1 MKMACILAAAFLLD
15 CLLGDPR
22 WLPHPICLMGKLIA
36 GTEKGLRRLVK
47 NEFFG
52 GLLLVIVVITVS
64 TAVPWVILILAGMIN
79 PWLETVLQVW
89 FCYQILAM
97 KSLCTESMR
106 VYTPL
111 KAGDLPL
118 ARKYLSWIV
127 GRETDRLDEEGVAK
141 AAVETVA
148 ENTSDG
154 VVAPLVFMAIGGAP
168 LGFLYKAINTMDS
181 MIGYKNDKYIR
192 FGRVAA
198 RLDDAAN
205 LIPARLSALLMI
217 LASYILRFDGA
228 NARRIYW
235 RDRHNHKSPNS
246 AQTESVCAG
255 ALHSG
260 ELRHLSR
267 SPVPP
272 ADGGAGGSGRG
283 AGGLDRLRRRG
294 GGVAVPFCRC
304 AAAEKGVAA
313 GPGLCRVRTGAGGC
327 RL

>member
-22 WLPHPICLMGKLIA
+22 WLPHPICLIGKLIA
-36 GTEKGLRRLVK
+36 GTEKGMRRLIK
-47 NEFFG
+47 NQFFG

-64 TAVPWVILILAGMIN
+64 TAVPWAILILVGMIN

-97 KSLCTESMR
+97 KSLRTESMR

-118 ARKYLSWIV
+118 ARKYLSGIV
-127 GRETDRLDEEGVAK
+127 GRETDPLDEEGVAK

-154 VVAPLVFMAIGGAP
+154 VVAPLIFMAIGGAP

-192 FGRVAA
+192 FGRAAA

-205 LIPARLSALLMI
+205 FIPARLSALLMI
-217 LASYILRFDGA
+217 LAAYILRFDGG

-235 RDRHNHKSPNS
+235 RDRRNHKSPNS

-255 ALHSG
+255 ALHIQ
-260 ELRHLSR
+260 L
-267 SPVPP
+267 
-272 ADGGAGGSGRG
+272 
-283 AGGLDRLRRRG
+283 
-294 GGVAVPFCRC
+294 
-304 AAAEKGVAA
+304 A
-313 GPGLCRVRTGAGGC
+313 GPAVYFGKLVEKPTIGDRDRSTTAEDICLANRLMIGTSVLAVLLMIGL
-327 RL
+327 RLLLWWLLQLVG

>member
-64 TAVPWVILILAGMIN
+64 TAVPWAILILVGMIN

-97 KSLCTESMR
+97 KSLRTESMR

-127 GRETDRLDEEGVAK
+127 GRETDPLDEEGVAK

-154 VVAPLVFMAIGGAP
+154 VVAPLIFMAIGGAP

-192 FGRVAA
+192 FGRAAA

-205 LIPARLSALLMI
+205 FIPARLSALLMI
-217 LASYILRFDGA
+217 LAAYILRFDGG

-235 RDRHNHKSPNS
+235 RDRRNHKSPNS

-255 ALHSG
+255 ALHIQ
-260 ELRHLSR
+260 L
-267 SPVPP
+267 
-272 ADGGAGGSGRG
+272 
-283 AGGLDRLRRRG
+283 
-294 GGVAVPFCRC
+294 
-304 AAAEKGVAA
+304 A
-313 GPGLCRVRTGAGGC
+313 GPAVYFGKLVEKPTIGDRDRSTTAEDICLANRLMIGTSVLAVLLMIGL
-327 RL
+327 RLLLWWLLQLVG

>member
-127 GRETDRLDEEGVAK
+127 GRETDRLERKGWPK
-141 AAVETVA
+141 PRWKRWRKTPR
-148 ENTSDG
+148 TGWWLRGFSW
-154 VVAPLVFMAIGGAP
+154 PL
-168 LGFLYKAINTMDS
+168 
-181 MIGYKNDKYIR
+181 
-192 FGRVAA
+192 AA
-198 RLDDAAN
+198 RRWDFFIKRSTPW
-205 LIPARLSALLMI
+205 IP
-217 LASYILRFDGA
+217 
-228 NARRIYW
+228 
-235 RDRHNHKSPNS
+235 
-246 AQTESVCAG
+246 
-255 ALHSG
+255 
-260 ELRHLSR
+260 
-267 SPVPP
+267 
-272 ADGGAGGSGRG
+272 
-283 AGGLDRLRRRG
+283 
-294 GGVAVPFCRC
+294 
-304 AAAEKGVAA
+304 
-313 GPGLCRVRTGAGGC
+313 
-327 RL
+327 

>member
-127 GRETDRLDEEGVAK
+127 GRETDRLDEEG
-141 AAVETVA
+141 
-148 ENTSDG
+148 DG
-154 VVAPLVFMAIGGAP
+154 QSRGGNGGGKH
-168 LGFLYKAINTMDS
+168 LG
-181 MIGYKNDKYIR
+181 
-192 FGRVAA
+192 
-198 RLDDAAN
+198 
-205 LIPARLSALLMI
+205 
-217 LASYILRFDGA
+217 
-228 NARRIYW
+228 
-235 RDRHNHKSPNS
+235 
-246 AQTESVCAG
+246 
-255 ALHSG
+255 
-260 ELRHLSR
+260 
-267 SPVPP
+267 
-272 ADGGAGGSGRG
+272 
-283 AGGLDRLRRRG
+283 RG
-294 GGVAVPFCRC
+294 GGS
-304 AAAEKGVAA
+304 A
-313 GPGLCRVRTGAGGC
+313 GFHGHWRARRWDFFIKRSTPWIP
-327 RL
+327 

>member
-192 FGRVAA
+192 FGPAGRCGQPHSRPAVRAA
-198 RLDDAAN
+198 DDSG
-205 LIPARLSALLMI
+205 IVHPA
-217 LASYILRFDGA
+217 F
-228 NARRIYW
+228 
-235 RDRHNHKSPNS
+235 
-246 AQTESVCAG
+246 
-255 ALHSG
+255 
-260 ELRHLSR
+260 
-267 SPVPP
+267 
-272 ADGGAGGSGRG
+272 
-283 AGGLDRLRRRG
+283 
-294 GGVAVPFCRC
+294 
-304 AAAEKGVAA
+304 
-313 GPGLCRVRTGAGGC
+313 
-327 RL
+327 

>member
-1 MKMACILAAAFLLD
+1 MKIACILAAAFLLD

-22 WLPHPICLMGKLIA
+22 WLPHPICLIGKLIA
-36 GTEKGLRRLVK
+36 CTEKGMRRLVK
-47 NEFFG
+47 NEFLG

-64 TAVPWVILILAGMIN
+64 TAVPWAILFLAGMIN
-79 PWLETVLQVW
+79 PWVETVLQVW

-97 KSLCTESMR
+97 KSLRTESMR

-148 ENTSDG
+148 ENTSVG
-154 VVAPLVFMAIGGAP
+154 VVAPLIFMAIGGAP

-181 MIGYKNDKYIR
+181 MVGYKNDKYIR
-192 FGRVAA
+192 FGRAAA

-205 LIPARLSALLMI
+205 FIPARLSALLMI
-217 LASYILRFDGA
+217 LAVYILRFDGG
-228 NARRIYW
+228 NARRIYR

-255 ALHSG
+255 ALHIQ
-260 ELRHLSR
+260 L
-267 SPVPP
+267 
-272 ADGGAGGSGRG
+272 
-283 AGGLDRLRRRG
+283 
-294 GGVAVPFCRC
+294 
-304 AAAEKGVAA
+304 A
-313 GPGLCRVRTGAGGC
+313 GPAVYFGQLVEKPTIGDRDRPTTAEDIRLTNRLMIGTSVLAVLLMIGL
-327 RL
+327 RLAAWGLLLLLG

>member
-22 WLPHPICLMGKLIA
+22 WLPHPICLIGKLIA
-36 GTEKGLRRLVK
+36 GTEKGMRRLIK
-47 NEFFG
+47 NQFFG

-64 TAVPWVILILAGMIN
+64 TAVPWAILILVGMIN

-97 KSLCTESMR
+97 KSLRTESMR

-127 GRETDRLDEEGVAK
+127 GRETDPLDEEGVAK

-154 VVAPLVFMAIGGAP
+154 VVAPLIFMAIGGAP

-192 FGRVAA
+192 FGRAAA

-205 LIPARLSALLMI
+205 FIPARLSALLMF
-217 LASYILRFDGA
+217 LAAYILRFDGG

-235 RDRHNHKSPNS
+235 RDRRNHKSPNS

-255 ALHSG
+255 ALHIQ
-260 ELRHLSR
+260 L
-267 SPVPP
+267 
-272 ADGGAGGSGRG
+272 
-283 AGGLDRLRRRG
+283 
-294 GGVAVPFCRC
+294 
-304 AAAEKGVAA
+304 A
-313 GPGLCRVRTGAGGC
+313 GPAVYFGKLVEKPTIGDRDRSTTAEDICLANRLMIGTSVLAVLLMIGL
-327 RL
+327 RLLLWWLLQLVG

>member
-22 WLPHPICLMGKLIA
+22 WLPHPICLIGKLIA
-36 GTEKGLRRLVK
+36 GTEKGMRRLIK
-47 NEFFG
+47 NQFFG

-64 TAVPWVILILAGMIN
+64 TAVPWAILILVGMIN

-127 GRETDRLDEEGVAK
+127 GRETDPLDEEGVAK

-154 VVAPLVFMAIGGAP
+154 VVAPLIFMAIGGAP

-192 FGRVAA
+192 FGRAAA

-205 LIPARLSALLMI
+205 FIPARLSALLMI
-217 LASYILRFDGA
+217 LAAYILRFDGG

-235 RDRHNHKSPNS
+235 RDRRNHKSPNS

-255 ALHSG
+255 ALHIQ
-260 ELRHLSR
+260 L
-267 SPVPP
+267 
-272 ADGGAGGSGRG
+272 
-283 AGGLDRLRRRG
+283 
-294 GGVAVPFCRC
+294 
-304 AAAEKGVAA
+304 A
-313 GPGLCRVRTGAGGC
+313 GPAVYFGKLVEKPTIGDRDRSTTAEDICLANRLMIGTSVLAVLLMIGL
-327 RL
+327 RLLLWWLLQLVG

>member
-1 MKMACILAAAFLLD
+1 MACILAAAFLLD

-154 VVAPLVFMAIGGAP
+154 VVAPLVFMGHW
-168 LGFLYKAINTMDS
+168 
-181 MIGYKNDKYIR
+181 
-192 FGRVAA
+192 
-198 RLDDAAN
+198 
-205 LIPARLSALLMI
+205 
-217 LASYILRFDGA
+217 
-228 NARRIYW
+228 RR
-235 RDRHNHKSPNS
+235 
-246 AQTESVCAG
+246 
-255 ALHSG
+255 
-260 ELRHLSR
+260 
-267 SPVPP
+267 
-272 ADGGAGGSGRG
+272 
-283 AGGLDRLRRRG
+283 
-294 GGVAVPFCRC
+294 
-304 AAAEKGVAA
+304 AA
-313 GPGLCRVRTGAGGC
+313 GISL
-327 RL
+327 

>member
-36 GTEKGLRRLVK
+36 GTEKGMRRLIK
-47 NEFFG
+47 NQFFG

-64 TAVPWVILILAGMIN
+64 TAVPWAILILVGMIN

-97 KSLCTESMR
+97 KSLRTESMR

-127 GRETDRLDEEGVAK
+127 GRETDPLDEEGVAK

-154 VVAPLVFMAIGGAP
+154 VVAPLIFMAIGGAP

-192 FGRVAA
+192 FGRAAA

-205 LIPARLSALLMI
+205 FIPARLSALLMI
-217 LASYILRFDGA
+217 LAAYILRFDGG

-235 RDRHNHKSPNS
+235 RDRRNHKSPNS

-255 ALHSG
+255 ALHIQ
-260 ELRHLSR
+260 L
-267 SPVPP
+267 
-272 ADGGAGGSGRG
+272 
-283 AGGLDRLRRRG
+283 
-294 GGVAVPFCRC
+294 
-304 AAAEKGVAA
+304 A
-313 GPGLCRVRTGAGGC
+313 GPAVYFGKLVEKPTIGDRDRSTTAEDICLANRLMIGTSVLAVLLMIGL
-327 RL
+327 RLLLWWLLQLVG

>member
-22 WLPHPICLMGKLIA
+22 WLPHPICLIGKLIA
-36 GTEKGLRRLVK
+36 GTEKGMRRLIK
-47 NEFFG
+47 NQFFG

-64 TAVPWVILILAGMIN
+64 TAVPWAILILVGMIN

-97 KSLCTESMR
+97 KSLRTESMR

-127 GRETDRLDEEGVAK
+127 GRETDPLDEEGVAK

-154 VVAPLVFMAIGGAP
+154 VVAPLIFMAIGGAP

-192 FGRVAA
+192 FGRAAA

-205 LIPARLSALLMI
+205 FIPARLSALLMI
-217 LASYILRFDGA
+217 LAAYILRFDGG

-235 RDRHNHKSPNS
+235 RDRRNHKSPNS
-246 AQTESVCAG
+246 AQTESVWAG
-255 ALHSG
+255 ALHIQ
-260 ELRHLSR
+260 R
-267 SPVPP
+267 
-272 ADGGAGGSGRG
+272 
-283 AGGLDRLRRRG
+283 
-294 GGVAVPFCRC
+294 
-304 AAAEKGVAA
+304 A
-313 GPGLCRVRTGAGGC
+313 GPAVYFGKLVEKPTIGDRDRSTTAEDICLANRLMIGTSVLAVLLMIGL
-327 RL
+327 RLLLWWLLQLVG

>member
-22 WLPHPICLMGKLIA
+22 WLPHPICLIGKLIA
-36 GTEKGLRRLVK
+36 GTEKGMRRLIK
-47 NEFFG
+47 NQFFG

-64 TAVPWVILILAGMIN
+64 TAVPWAILILVGMIN

-97 KSLCTESMR
+97 KSLRTESMR
-106 VYTPL
+106 EYTPL

-127 GRETDRLDEEGVAK
+127 GRETDPLDEEGVAK

-154 VVAPLVFMAIGGAP
+154 VVAPLIFMAIGGAP

-192 FGRVAA
+192 FGRAAA

-205 LIPARLSALLMI
+205 FIPARLSALLMI
-217 LASYILRFDGA
+217 LAAYILRFDGG

-235 RDRHNHKSPNS
+235 RDRRNHKSPNS

-255 ALHSG
+255 ALHIQ
-260 ELRHLSR
+260 L
-267 SPVPP
+267 
-272 ADGGAGGSGRG
+272 
-283 AGGLDRLRRRG
+283 
-294 GGVAVPFCRC
+294 
-304 AAAEKGVAA
+304 A
-313 GPGLCRVRTGAGGC
+313 GPAVYFGKLVEKPTIGDRDRSTTAEDICLANRLMIGTSVLAVLLMIGL
-327 RL
+327 RLAAWGLLLLLG

>member
-22 WLPHPICLMGKLIA
+22 WLPHPICLIGKLIA
-36 GTEKGLRRLVK
+36 GTEKGMRRLIK
-47 NEFFG
+47 NQFFG

-64 TAVPWVILILAGMIN
+64 TAVPWAILILVGMIN

-97 KSLCTESMR
+97 KSLRTESMR

-127 GRETDRLDEEGVAK
+127 GRETDPLDEEGVAK

-154 VVAPLVFMAIGGAP
+154 VVAPLIFMAIGGAP

-192 FGRVAA
+192 FGRAAA

-205 LIPARLSALLMI
+205 FIPARLSALLMI
-217 LASYILRFDGA
+217 LAAYILRFDGG

-235 RDRHNHKSPNS
+235 RDRRNHKSPNS

-255 ALHSG
+255 ALHIQ
-260 ELRHLSR
+260 L
-267 SPVPP
+267 
-272 ADGGAGGSGRG
+272 
-283 AGGLDRLRRRG
+283 
-294 GGVAVPFCRC
+294 
-304 AAAEKGVAA
+304 A
-313 GPGLCRVRTGAGGC
+313 GPAVYFGKLVEKPTIGDRDRSTTAEDICLANRLMIGTTVLAVLLMIGL
-327 RL
+327 RLLLWWLLRLVG

>member
-127 GRETDRLDEEGVAK
+127 GRETDPLDEEGVAK

-154 VVAPLVFMAIGGAP
+154 VVAPLIFMAIGGAP

-192 FGRVAA
+192 FGRAAA

-205 LIPARLSALLMI
+205 FIPARLSALLMI
-217 LASYILRFDGA
+217 LAAYILRFDGG

-235 RDRHNHKSPNS
+235 RDRRNHKSPNS

-255 ALHSG
+255 ALHIQ
-260 ELRHLSR
+260 L
-267 SPVPP
+267 
-272 ADGGAGGSGRG
+272 
-283 AGGLDRLRRRG
+283 
-294 GGVAVPFCRC
+294 
-304 AAAEKGVAA
+304 A
-313 GPGLCRVRTGAGGC
+313 GPAVYFGKLVEKPTIGDRDRSTTAEDICLANRLMIGTSVLAVLLMIGL
-327 RL
+327 RLLLWWLLQLVG

>member
-22 WLPHPICLMGKLIA
+22 WLPHPICLIGKLIA
-36 GTEKGLRRLVK
+36 GTEKGMRRLIK
-47 NEFFG
+47 NQFFG

-64 TAVPWVILILAGMIN
+64 TAVPWAILILVGMIN

-97 KSLCTESMR
+97 KSLRTESMR

-127 GRETDRLDEEGVAK
+127 GRETDPLDEEGVAK

-154 VVAPLVFMAIGGAP
+154 VVAPLIFMAIGGAP

-192 FGRVAA
+192 FGRAAA

-205 LIPARLSALLMI
+205 FIPARLSALLMI
-217 LASYILRFDGA
+217 LAAYILRFDGG

-235 RDRHNHKSPNS
+235 RDRRNHKSPNS

-255 ALHSG
+255 ALHIQ
-260 ELRHLSR
+260 L
-267 SPVPP
+267 
-272 ADGGAGGSGRG
+272 
-283 AGGLDRLRRRG
+283 
-294 GGVAVPFCRC
+294 
-304 AAAEKGVAA
+304 A
-313 GPGLCRVRTGAGGC
+313 GPAVYFGKLVEKPTIGDRDRSTTAEDICLANRLMIGTSVLAVLLMIGL
-327 RL
+327 RLLLWWLLQLVG

>member
-22 WLPHPICLMGKLIA
+22 WLPHPICLLGKLIA
-36 GTEKGLRRLVK
+36 GTEKGMRRLIK
-47 NEFFG
+47 NQFFG

-64 TAVPWVILILAGMIN
+64 TAVPWAILILVGMIN

-97 KSLCTESMR
+97 KSLRTESMR

-127 GRETDRLDEEGVAK
+127 GRETDPLDEEGVAK

-154 VVAPLVFMAIGGAP
+154 VVAPLIFMAIGGAP

-192 FGRVAA
+192 FGRAAA
-198 RLDDAAN
+198 RLDDADN
-205 LIPARLSALLMI
+205 FIPARLSALLMI
-217 LASYILRFDGA
+217 LAAYILRFDGG

-235 RDRHNHKSPNS
+235 RDRRNHKSPNR

-255 ALHSG
+255 ALHIQ
-260 ELRHLSR
+260 L
-267 SPVPP
+267 
-272 ADGGAGGSGRG
+272 
-283 AGGLDRLRRRG
+283 
-294 GGVAVPFCRC
+294 
-304 AAAEKGVAA
+304 A
-313 GPGLCRVRTGAGGC
+313 GPAVYFGKLVEKPTIGDRDRSTTAEDICLANRLMIGTSVLAVLLMIGL
-327 RL
+327 RLLLWWLLQLVG

>member
-127 GRETDRLDEEGVAK
+127 GRETDPLDEEGVAK

-154 VVAPLVFMAIGGAP
+154 VVAPLIFMAIGGAP

-192 FGRVAA
+192 FGRA
-198 RLDDAAN
+198 AAN
-205 LIPARLSALLMI
+205 FIPARLSALLMI
-217 LASYILRFDGA
+217 LAAYILRFDGG

-235 RDRHNHKSPNS
+235 RDRRNHKSPNS

-255 ALHSG
+255 ALHIQ
-260 ELRHLSR
+260 L
-267 SPVPP
+267 
-272 ADGGAGGSGRG
+272 
-283 AGGLDRLRRRG
+283 
-294 GGVAVPFCRC
+294 
-304 AAAEKGVAA
+304 A
-313 GPGLCRVRTGAGGC
+313 GPAVYFGKLVEKPTIGDRDRSTTAEDICLANRLMIGTSVLAVLLMIGL
-327 RL
+327 RLLLWWLLQLVG

>member
-22 WLPHPICLMGKLIA
+22 WLPHPICLIGKLIA
-36 GTEKGLRRLVK
+36 GTEKGMRRLIK
-47 NEFFG
+47 NQFFG

-64 TAVPWVILILAGMIN
+64 TAVPWAILILVGMIN

-97 KSLCTESMR
+97 KSLRTESMR

-127 GRETDRLDEEGVAK
+127 GRETDPLDEEGVAK

-154 VVAPLVFMAIGGAP
+154 VVAPLIFMAIGGAP

-217 LASYILRFDGA
+217 LAAYILRFDGG

-235 RDRHNHKSPNS
+235 RDRRNHKSPNS

-255 ALHSG
+255 ALHIQ
-260 ELRHLSR
+260 L
-267 SPVPP
+267 
-272 ADGGAGGSGRG
+272 
-283 AGGLDRLRRRG
+283 
-294 GGVAVPFCRC
+294 
-304 AAAEKGVAA
+304 A
-313 GPGLCRVRTGAGGC
+313 GPAVYFGKLVEKPTIGDRDRSTTAEDICLANRLMIGTSVLAVLLMIGL
-327 RL
+327 RLLMWWLLQLVG

>member
-22 WLPHPICLMGKLIA
+22 WLPHPICLIGKLIA
-36 GTEKGLRRLVK
+36 GTEKGMRRLVK

-97 KSLCTESMR
+97 KSLRTESMR

-127 GRETDRLDEEGVAK
+127 GRETDPLDEEGVAK

-154 VVAPLVFMAIGGAP
+154 VVAPLIFMAIGGAP

-192 FGRVAA
+192 FGRAAA

-205 LIPARLSALLMI
+205 FIPARLSALLMI
-217 LASYILRFDGA
+217 LAAYILRFDGG

-235 RDRHNHKSPNS
+235 RDRRNHKSPNS

-255 ALHSG
+255 ALHIQ
-260 ELRHLSR
+260 L
-267 SPVPP
+267 
-272 ADGGAGGSGRG
+272 
-283 AGGLDRLRRRG
+283 
-294 GGVAVPFCRC
+294 
-304 AAAEKGVAA
+304 A
-313 GPGLCRVRTGAGGC
+313 GPAVYFGKLVEKPTIGDRDRSTTAEDICLANRLMIGTSVLAVLLMIGL
-327 RL
+327 RLLLWWLLQLVG

>member
-97 KSLCTESMR
+97 KSLRTESMR

-127 GRETDRLDEEGVAK
+127 GRETDPLDEEGVAK

-154 VVAPLVFMAIGGAP
+154 VVAPLIFMAIGGAP

-192 FGRVAA
+192 FGRAAA

-205 LIPARLSALLMI
+205 FIPARLSALLMI
-217 LASYILRFDGA
+217 LAAYILRFDGG

-235 RDRHNHKSPNS
+235 RDRRNHKSPNS

-255 ALHSG
+255 ALHIQ
-260 ELRHLSR
+260 L
-267 SPVPP
+267 
-272 ADGGAGGSGRG
+272 
-283 AGGLDRLRRRG
+283 
-294 GGVAVPFCRC
+294 
-304 AAAEKGVAA
+304 A
-313 GPGLCRVRTGAGGC
+313 GPAVYFGKLVEKPTIGDRDRSTTAEDICLANRLMIGTSVLAVLLMIGL
-327 RL
+327 RLLLWWLLQLVG

>member
-22 WLPHPICLMGKLIA
+22 WLPHPICLIGKLIA
-36 GTEKGLRRLVK
+36 GTEKGMRRLIK
-47 NEFFG
+47 NQFFG

-64 TAVPWVILILAGMIN
+64 TAVPWAILILVGMIN

-97 KSLCTESMR
+97 QSLRTESMR

-127 GRETDRLDEEGVAK
+127 GRETDPLDEEGVAK

-154 VVAPLVFMAIGGAP
+154 VVAPLIFMAIGGAP

-192 FGRVAA
+192 FGRAAA

-205 LIPARLSALLMI
+205 FIPARLSALLMI
-217 LASYILRFDGA
+217 LAAYILRFDGG

-235 RDRHNHKSPNS
+235 RDRRNHKSPNS

-255 ALHSG
+255 ALHIQ
-260 ELRHLSR
+260 L
-267 SPVPP
+267 
-272 ADGGAGGSGRG
+272 
-283 AGGLDRLRRRG
+283 
-294 GGVAVPFCRC
+294 
-304 AAAEKGVAA
+304 A
-313 GPGLCRVRTGAGGC
+313 GPAVYFGKLVEKPTIGDRDRSTTAEDICLANRLMIGTSVLAVLLMIGL
-327 RL
+327 RLLLWWLL

>member
-127 GRETDRLDEEGVAK
+127 GRETDPLDEEGVAK

-192 FGRVAA
+192 FGRAAA

-205 LIPARLSALLMI
+205 FIPARLSALLMI
-217 LASYILRFDGA
+217 LAAYILRFDGG

-235 RDRHNHKSPNS
+235 RDRRNHKSPNS

-255 ALHSG
+255 ALHIQ
-260 ELRHLSR
+260 L
-267 SPVPP
+267 
-272 ADGGAGGSGRG
+272 
-283 AGGLDRLRRRG
+283 
-294 GGVAVPFCRC
+294 
-304 AAAEKGVAA
+304 A
-313 GPGLCRVRTGAGGC
+313 GPAVYFGKLVEKPTIGDRDRSTTAEDICLANRLMIGTSVLAVLLMIGL
-327 RL
+327 RLLLWWLLQLVG

>member
-22 WLPHPICLMGKLIA
+22 WLPHPICLIGKLIA
-36 GTEKGLRRLVK
+36 GTEKGMRRLIK
-47 NEFFG
+47 NQFFG

-97 KSLCTESMR
+97 KSLRTESMR

-127 GRETDRLDEEGVAK
+127 GRETDPLDEEGVAK

-154 VVAPLVFMAIGGAP
+154 VVAPLIFMAIGGAP

-192 FGRVAA
+192 FGRAAA

-205 LIPARLSALLMI
+205 FIPARLSALLMI
-217 LASYILRFDGA
+217 LAAYILRFDGG

-235 RDRHNHKSPNS
+235 RDRRNHKSPNS

-255 ALHSG
+255 ALHIQ
-260 ELRHLSR
+260 L
-267 SPVPP
+267 
-272 ADGGAGGSGRG
+272 
-283 AGGLDRLRRRG
+283 
-294 GGVAVPFCRC
+294 
-304 AAAEKGVAA
+304 A
-313 GPGLCRVRTGAGGC
+313 GPAVYFGKLVEKPTIGDRDRSTTAEDICLANRLMIGTSVLAVLLMIGL
-327 RL
+327 RLLLWWLLQLVG

>member
-1 MKMACILAAAFLLD
+1 MKIACILAAAFLLD

-22 WLPHPICLMGKLIA
+22 WLPHPICLIGKLIA
-36 GTEKGLRRLVK
+36 CTEKGMRRLVK
-47 NEFFG
+47 NEFLG

-64 TAVPWVILILAGMIN
+64 TAVPWAILFLAGMIN
-79 PWLETVLQVW
+79 PWVETVLQVW

-97 KSLCTESMR
+97 KSLRTESMR

-154 VVAPLVFMAIGGAP
+154 VVAPLIFMAIGGAP

-181 MIGYKNDKYIR
+181 MVGYKNDKYIR
-192 FGRVAA
+192 FGRAAA

-205 LIPARLSALLMI
+205 FIPARLSALLMI
-217 LASYILRFDGA
+217 LAVYILRFDGG
-228 NARRIYW
+228 NAGASTGATDITTKVPTALRPNRCAPARCTSSWRGRLCISASWWKNPPLGTGTAPRRRRI
-235 RDRHNHKSPNS
+235 S
-246 AQTESVCAG
+246 A
-255 ALHSG
+255 
-260 ELRHLSR
+260 
-267 SPVPP
+267 
-272 ADGGAGGSGRG
+272 
-283 AGGLDRLRRRG
+283 
-294 GGVAVPFCRC
+294 
-304 AAAEKGVAA
+304 
-313 GPGLCRVRTGAGGC
+313 
-327 RL
+327 

>member
-22 WLPHPICLMGKLIA
+22 WLPHPICLIGKLIA
-36 GTEKGLRRLVK
+36 GTEKGMRRLIK
-47 NEFFG
+47 NQFFG

-64 TAVPWVILILAGMIN
+64 TAVPWAILILVGMIN

-97 KSLCTESMR
+97 KSLRTESMR

-127 GRETDRLDEEGVAK
+127 GRETDPLDEEGVAK

-192 FGRVAA
+192 FGRAAA

-205 LIPARLSALLMI
+205 FIPARLSALLMI
-217 LASYILRFDGA
+217 LAAYILRFDGG

-235 RDRHNHKSPNS
+235 RDRRNHKSPNS

-255 ALHSG
+255 ALHIQ
-260 ELRHLSR
+260 L
-267 SPVPP
+267 
-272 ADGGAGGSGRG
+272 
-283 AGGLDRLRRRG
+283 
-294 GGVAVPFCRC
+294 
-304 AAAEKGVAA
+304 A
-313 GPGLCRVRTGAGGC
+313 GPAVYFGKLVEKPTIGDRDRSTTAEDICLANRLMIGTSVLAVLLMIGL
-327 RL
+327 RLLLWWLLQLVG

>member
-22 WLPHPICLMGKLIA
+22 WLPHPICLIGKLIA
-36 GTEKGLRRLVK
+36 GTEKGMRRLIK
-47 NEFFG
+47 NQFFG

-64 TAVPWVILILAGMIN
+64 TAVPWAILILVGMIN

-97 KSLCTESMR
+97 KSLRTESMR

-127 GRETDRLDEEGVAK
+127 GRETDPLDEEGVAK

-154 VVAPLVFMAIGGAP
+154 VVAPLIFMAIGGAP

-217 LASYILRFDGA
+217 LASYILRFDGG

-235 RDRHNHKSPNS
+235 RDRRNHKSPNS

-255 ALHSG
+255 ALHIQ
-260 ELRHLSR
+260 L
-267 SPVPP
+267 
-272 ADGGAGGSGRG
+272 
-283 AGGLDRLRRRG
+283 
-294 GGVAVPFCRC
+294 
-304 AAAEKGVAA
+304 A
-313 GPGLCRVRTGAGGC
+313 GPAVYFGKLVEKPTIGDRDRSTTAEDICLANRLMIGTSVLAVLLMIGL
-327 RL
+327 RLLLWWLLQLVG

>member
-22 WLPHPICLMGKLIA
+22 WLPHPICLIGKLIA
-36 GTEKGLRRLVK
+36 GTEKGMRRLIK
-47 NEFFG
+47 NQFFG

-64 TAVPWVILILAGMIN
+64 TAVPWAILILVGMIN

-97 KSLCTESMR
+97 KSLRTESMR

-127 GRETDRLDEEGVAK
+127 GRETDPLDEEGVAK

-154 VVAPLVFMAIGGAP
+154 VVAPLIFMALGGAP

-192 FGRVAA
+192 FGRAAA

-205 LIPARLSALLMI
+205 FIPARLSALLMI
-217 LASYILRFDGA
+217 LAAYILRFDGG

-235 RDRHNHKSPNS
+235 RDRRNHKSPNS

-255 ALHSG
+255 ALHIQ
-260 ELRHLSR
+260 L
-267 SPVPP
+267 
-272 ADGGAGGSGRG
+272 
-283 AGGLDRLRRRG
+283 
-294 GGVAVPFCRC
+294 
-304 AAAEKGVAA
+304 A
-313 GPGLCRVRTGAGGC
+313 GPAVYFGKLVEKPTIGDRDRSTTAEDICLANRLMIGTSVLAVLLMIGL
-327 RL
+327 RLLLWWLLQLVG

>member
-1 MKMACILAAAFLLD
+1 MACILAAAFLLD

-22 WLPHPICLMGKLIA
+22 WLPHPICLIGKLIA
-36 GTEKGLRRLVK
+36 GTEKGMRRLIK
-47 NEFFG
+47 NQFFG

-64 TAVPWVILILAGMIN
+64 TAVPWAILILVGMIN

-97 KSLCTESMR
+97 KSLRTESMR

-127 GRETDRLDEEGVAK
+127 GRETDPLDEEGVAK

-154 VVAPLVFMAIGGAP
+154 VVAPLIFMAIGGAP

-192 FGRVAA
+192 FGRAAA

-205 LIPARLSALLMI
+205 FIPARLSALLMI
-217 LASYILRFDGA
+217 LAAYILRFDGG

-235 RDRHNHKSPNS
+235 RDRRNHKSPNS

-255 ALHSG
+255 ALHIQ
-260 ELRHLSR
+260 L
-267 SPVPP
+267 
-272 ADGGAGGSGRG
+272 
-283 AGGLDRLRRRG
+283 
-294 GGVAVPFCRC
+294 
-304 AAAEKGVAA
+304 A
-313 GPGLCRVRTGAGGC
+313 GPAVYFGKLVEKPTIGDRDRSTTAEDICLANRLMIGTSVLAVLLMIGL
-327 RL
+327 RLLLWWLLQLVG

>member
-22 WLPHPICLMGKLIA
+22 WLPHPICLIGKLIA
-36 GTEKGLRRLVK
+36 GTEKGMRRLIK
-47 NEFFG
+47 NQFFG

-64 TAVPWVILILAGMIN
+64 TAVPWAILILVGMIN

-97 KSLCTESMR
+97 KSLRTESMR

-127 GRETDRLDEEGVAK
+127 GRETDPLDEEGVAK

-154 VVAPLVFMAIGGAP
+154 VVAPLIFMAIGGAP

-192 FGRVAA
+192 FGRAAA

-205 LIPARLSALLMI
+205 FIPARLSALLMI
-217 LASYILRFDGA
+217 LAAYILRFDGG

-235 RDRHNHKSPNS
+235 RDRRNHKSPNS
-246 AQTESVCAG
+246 AQTESGCAG
-255 ALHSG
+255 ALHIQ
-260 ELRHLSR
+260 L
-267 SPVPP
+267 
-272 ADGGAGGSGRG
+272 
-283 AGGLDRLRRRG
+283 
-294 GGVAVPFCRC
+294 
-304 AAAEKGVAA
+304 A
-313 GPGLCRVRTGAGGC
+313 GPAVYFGKLVEKPTIGDRDRSTTAEDICLANRLMIGTSVLAVLLMIGL
-327 RL
+327 RLLLWWLLQLVG

>member
-36 GTEKGLRRLVK
+36 GTEKGMRRLIK
-47 NEFFG
+47 NQFFG

-64 TAVPWVILILAGMIN
+64 TAVPWAILILVGMIN

-154 VVAPLVFMAIGGAP
+154 VVAPLIFMAIGGAP
-168 LGFLYKAINTMDS
+168 LGFLYKAINTLDS

-192 FGRVAA
+192 FGRAAA

-205 LIPARLSALLMI
+205 FIPARLSALLMI
-217 LASYILRFDGA
+217 LAAYILRFDGG

-235 RDRHNHKSPNS
+235 RDRRNHKSPNS

-255 ALHSG
+255 ALHIQ
-260 ELRHLSR
+260 L
-267 SPVPP
+267 
-272 ADGGAGGSGRG
+272 
-283 AGGLDRLRRRG
+283 
-294 GGVAVPFCRC
+294 
-304 AAAEKGVAA
+304 A
-313 GPGLCRVRTGAGGC
+313 GPAVYFGKLVEKPTIGDRDRSTTAEDICLANRLMIGTSVLAVLLMIGL
-327 RL
+327 RLLLWWRLQLVG

>member
-64 TAVPWVILILAGMIN
+64 TAVPWAILILVGMIN

-97 KSLCTESMR
+97 KSLRTESMR

-127 GRETDRLDEEGVAK
+127 GRETDPLDEEGVAK
-141 AAVETVA
+141 AAVEPVA
-148 ENTSDG
+148 ETTSDG
-154 VVAPLVFMAIGGAP
+154 VVAPLIFMAIGGAP

-192 FGRVAA
+192 FGRAAA

-205 LIPARLSALLMI
+205 FIPARLSALLMI
-217 LASYILRFDGA
+217 LAAYILRFDGG

-235 RDRHNHKSPNS
+235 RDRRNHKSPNS

-255 ALHSG
+255 ALHIQ
-260 ELRHLSR
+260 L
-267 SPVPP
+267 
-272 ADGGAGGSGRG
+272 
-283 AGGLDRLRRRG
+283 
-294 GGVAVPFCRC
+294 
-304 AAAEKGVAA
+304 A
-313 GPGLCRVRTGAGGC
+313 GPAVYFGKLVEKPTIGDRDRSTTAEDICLANRLMIGTSVLAVLLMIGL
-327 RL
+327 RLLLWWLLQLVG

>member
-1 MKMACILAAAFLLD
+1 MACILAAAFLLD

-154 VVAPLVFMAIGGAP
+154 VVAPAGFQP
-168 LGFLYKAINTMDS
+168 LAARRWILYKAINTMDS
-181 MIGYKNDKYIR
+181 MIGYKTTSIS
-192 FGRVAA
+192 VSAA
-198 RLDDAAN
+198 
-205 LIPARLSALLMI
+205 
-217 LASYILRFDGA
+217 LRPGWTMRPTSF
-228 NARRIYW
+228 
-235 RDRHNHKSPNS
+235 
-246 AQTESVCAG
+246 
-255 ALHSG
+255 
-260 ELRHLSR
+260 
-267 SPVPP
+267 PP
-272 ADGGAGGSGRG
+272 GC
-283 AGGLDRLRRRG
+283 
-294 GGVAVPFCRC
+294 PRC
-304 AAAEKGVAA
+304 
-313 GPGLCRVRTGAGGC
+313 
-327 RL
+327 